1 MALAMGVIR
10 KMNRVQ
16 LIEELKRDEG
26 VVLTLY
32 KCSAG
37 KNTIGVGRNVDDRG
51 ITEDE
56 SDYLLGNDIDLCV
69 DELENNFTWYK
80 NLSDARQRVLVNMCF
95 NLGLTRL
102 LGFKKF
108 LAALEAEDWDRAAE
122 EMLDSKWAVQVGPRS
137 TRLRDLLLEG

>member
-1 MALAMGVIR
+1 MGVV
-10 KMNRVQ
+10 KMNREQ

-56 SDYLLGNDIDLCV
+56 SDYLLSNDIDLCV
-69 DELENNFTWYK
+69 KELEGTFPWFQT
-80 NLSDARQRVLVNMCF
+80 LSDTRQRVMVNMCF
-95 NLGLTRL
+95 NLGLSRL
-102 LGFKKF
+102 MGFRKF
-108 LAALEAEDWDRAAE
+108 LAAMEAGEWETAGV
-122 EMLDSKWAVQVGPRS
+122 EMLDSKWARQVGPRS
-137 TRLRDLLLEG
+137 TRLRDLVLEG

>member
-1 MALAMGVIR
+1 MGVV
-10 KMNRVQ
+10 KMNRGQ

-56 SDYLLGNDIDLCV
+56 SDYLLSNDINICV
-69 DELENNFTWYK
+69 KELEGTFPWFQT
-80 NLSDARQRVLVNMCF
+80 LSDTRQRVMVNMCF
-95 NLGLTRL
+95 NLGLSRL
-102 LGFKKF
+102 MGFRKF
-108 LAALEAEDWDRAAE
+108 LAAMEAGEWETAGV
-122 EMLDSKWAVQVGPRS
+122 EMLDSKWARQVGPRS
-137 TRLRDLLLEG
+137 TRLRDLVLEG

>member
-1 MALAMGVIR
+1 MEVIR